1 MGRAGRTKTEYLA
14 GKLESIRNSLGITFE
29 EMIVRLDCQQIPLYP
44 ASIYGYEKGRRE
56 PPLLV
61 LLKYAQLANV
71 YVEVLID
78 DELDLPEKLPCKV
91 KSEGIKKA

>member
-29 EMIVRLDCQQIPLYP
+29 EMIVQLDCPQIPLYP
-44 ASIYGYEKGRRE
+44 ASIYGYEKGKRE
-56 PPLLV
+56 PPLPV
-61 LLKYAQLANV
+61 LLRYALLANV

-78 DELDLPEKLPCKV
+78 DDLELPEKLPSKE
-91 KSEGIKKA
+91 KTMGTKRT